1 MKTKKPLII
10 AEIGVNHFDI
20 AKLFDISPID
30 AAKKMIFEAKINGA
44 DVAKFQ
50 TYKAEKIAA
59 KFSPSYW
66 DTSEEKTKSQIDLL
80 KNSIRLV
87 KMNFKNYQIIAMK
100 LILSLCQQVL
110 ILKVLLI

>member
-50 TYKAEKIAA
+50 TYKA
-59 KFSPSYW
+59 
-66 DTSEEKTKSQIDLL
+66 
-80 KNSIRLV
+80 
-87 KMNFKNYQIIAMK
+87 
-100 LILSLCQQVL
+100 
-110 ILKVLLI
+110 